1 METAHAQASSLKVP
15 TLLQVAGDDHLVNS
29 RSSIQF
35 FEKLVIEDKTL
46 HVYDGLYHEICNEGK
61 DQRRQVLKDLEDWLE
76 KHLQNDEY

>member
-1 METAHAQASSLKVP
+1 METIHAQASSLKVP

-46 HVYDGLYHEICNEGK
+46 HVYDGLYHEIYNEGK

-76 KHLQNDEY
+76 KHLQNDE